1 VTTGSEVY
9 HGRIQDRFGPVVR
22 KKVEAL
28 VLLRH
33 ITSGRGACVRLAT
46 SFGRKELIVN
56 KVPCLHVHRL
66 SYLIEQIEK
75 NWPIASGGKP
85 ALSNR
90 FPSATIGGIR
100 SYDDDESFCLLTII
114 GVNTSWSTVLPLA
127 QLSGICGVY

>member
-1 VTTGSEVY
+1 MFADKKNV
-9 HGRIQDRFGPVVR
+9 RIVNA
-22 KKVEAL
+22 EL

-56 KVPCLHVHRL
+56 KVACLHVHRL

-75 NWPIASGGKP
+75 NWPIGSGGKP

-100 SYDDDESFCLLTII
+100 SYDDDESFCL
-114 GVNTSWSTVLPLA
+114 PLLGSILHGPLYCRW
-127 QLSGICGVY
+127 LSCLAYAESIEA